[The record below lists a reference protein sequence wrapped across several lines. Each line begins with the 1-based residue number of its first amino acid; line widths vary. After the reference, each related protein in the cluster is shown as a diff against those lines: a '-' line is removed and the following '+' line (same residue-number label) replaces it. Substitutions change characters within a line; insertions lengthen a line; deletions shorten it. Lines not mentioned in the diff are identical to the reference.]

1 MTPIRALPVVFGV
14 DTLPQDTAL
23 DWAVDEAAHRGVPLL
38 LVHAVPPVTHHVRGV
53 EETAHHKVLR
63 ELGDETLDKAMA
75 RAHERQPR
83 LEVTTF
89 ITDALPAPTLV
100 RKSAHA
106 GLVVLGSRG
115 LGRLAEVLSAA
126 STTVPVSANADCP
139 VAVVP
144 EAERTVEEPPYL
156 VVGVDGSPSADA
168 ALTYALEDA
177 ASRGASVRAV
187 WVWQRPLLG
196 FMDEQAALEACHRQ
210 LHEATAGRSAA
221 HREVPLSHTV
231 LRGHPVEAMAEA
243 AEHALAVVVG
253 RRGREGFTGMR
264 LGSVPH
270 GLLHRAVCPVVTVP
284 PSVPVDRDPGNGSS
298 RDKAASAGVS

>member
-1 MTPIRALPVVFGV
+1 MTPVSEALPIVFGV
-14 DTLPQDTAL
+14 DAVEPADAAL
-23 DWAVDEAAHRGVPLL
+23 AWATDEAARRGAALQ
-38 LVHAVPPVTHHVRGV
+38 LVHAVLPVTHHVRGV
-53 EETAHHKVLR
+53 EETAHHKAMR
-63 ELGDETLDKAMA
+63 QLGDESLDKATA
-75 RAHERQPR
+75 RAHERQPE

-89 ITDALPAPTLV
+89 IAEGSPAQVLV
-100 RKSAHA
+100 RQSAHA
-106 GLVVLGSRG
+106 RLVVLGSRR

-126 STTVPVSANADCP
+126 STIVPVSASAACP
-139 VAVVP
+139 VVVVP
-144 EAERTVEEPPYL
+144 DADRTVEEPACL

-168 ALTYALEDA
+168 ALDHALDAA

-196 FMDEQAALEACHRQ
+196 FFDEQAALESCHRQ
-210 LHEATAGRSAA
+210 LLEATAGRSSAY
-221 HREVPLSHTV
+221 RDVPLSHAV
-231 LRGHPVEAMAEA
+231 LPGHPVEVLAEA

-284 PSVPVDRDPGNGSS
+284 PATDEGL
-298 RDKAASAGVS
+298 